1 MKISKIGLSF
11 IGIFCVISSS
21 SGRDEGRREL
31 MSKQEVTE
39 KYDKNGDGEL
49 DYREKMSFL
58 RRLNED
64 ERNPHRRR
72 FKEQINKGV
81 REVQREQ
88 QNNKREEDIR
98 ARINEAGKKLR
109 RLVESGEISEEQAR
123 KRMQELRQRINES
136 IKLHSD
142 RHYEGHEHGDRHHDE
157 HEHRDRKHDEHEHR
171 DRHHES
177 HEHRDRHYDE
187 HEHRDRQHD
196 EHEHRDRHHE
206 SHEHRDR
213 HYDDFASEIK
223 RHFTKIE
230 VKLLIE
236 IYSEISKLI
245 HQLELDFINMEVDYE
260 TAEKE
265 AEKKEILRL
274 RKRTR
279 LLWDRLKNK
288 RRQTRDKI
296 LDICH
301 KNEEHD
307 EMSHEDKKFQEHIEG
322 LIQERRSANAR
333 LEELFVAL
341 KQLDETD
348 DESADAEREQIEIR
362 IHRLESHLEKLT
374 KELESIDK

>member
-58 RRLNED
+58 RSLNEE
-64 ERNPHRRR
+64 ERNLYRRK
-72 FKEQINKGV
+72 FNEQINKGV
-81 REVQREQ
+81 REVQREH

-109 RLVESGEISEEQAR
+109 RLVESGEITEEQAR

-136 IKLHSD
+136 IKLH
-142 RHYEGHEHGDRHHDE
+142 RDRHHDG
-157 HEHRDRKHDEHEHR
+157 HDHR
-171 DRHHES
+171 DRHH
-177 HEHRDRHYDE
+177 
-187 HEHRDRQHD
+187 
-196 EHEHRDRHHE
+196 
-206 SHEHRDR
+206 
-213 HYDDFASEIK
+213 DDFTSEIK

-236 IYSEISKLI
+236 KYREISKLI
-245 HQLELDFINMEVDYE
+245 HQLELDLINMGVDYE

-265 AEKKEILRL
+265 LEKKEILRL

-279 LLWDRLKNK
+279 LLWDRLKTK
-288 RRQTRDKI
+288 RHQTRDKI

-307 EMSHEDKKFQEHIEG
+307 EMSHEDEKFKEHIEG

-333 LEELFVAL
+333 LEELYVSL

-362 IHRLESHLEKLT
+362 INRLESHLDKLT

>member
-64 ERNPHRRR
+64 ERNLHRRR

-157 HEHRDRKHDEHEHR
+157 HEHRDRQ
-171 DRHHES
+171 HES

-307 EMSHEDKKFQEHIEG
+307 EMSHEDEKFKKHIEG

-362 IHRLESHLEKLT
+362 IHRLESHLDKLA

>member
-1 MKISKIGLSF
+1 MKISKIGLLF

-58 RRLNED
+58 RSLNEE
-64 ERNPHRRR
+64 ERNLYRRK
-72 FKEQINKGV
+72 FNEQINKGV
-81 REVQREQ
+81 REVQREH

-109 RLVESGEISEEQAR
+109 RLVESGEITEEQAR

-136 IKLHSD
+136 IKLHRD
-142 RHYEGHEHGDRHHDE
+142 RHHEGHEHGDRHHDGHEHGDRHHEGHEHRDRHHDE
-157 HEHRDRKHDEHEHR
+157 HEHRDRHHEGHEQR
-171 DRHHES
+171 DRHHDG
-177 HEHRDRHYDE
+177 HE
-187 HEHRDRQHD
+187 Q
-196 EHEHRDRHHE
+196 RDRHH
-206 SHEHRDR
+206 
-213 HYDDFASEIK
+213 DDFASEIK

-236 IYSEISKLI
+236 KYSEISKLI
-245 HQLELDFINMEVDYE
+245 HQLELDLINMEVDYE

-265 AEKKEILRL
+265 VENKEILRL

-279 LLWDRLKNK
+279 LLWDRLKTK
-288 RRQTRDKI
+288 RHQTRDKI

-307 EMSHEDKKFQEHIEG
+307 EMSHEDKKFKEHIEG

-362 IHRLESHLEKLT
+362 IHRLESHLDKLT